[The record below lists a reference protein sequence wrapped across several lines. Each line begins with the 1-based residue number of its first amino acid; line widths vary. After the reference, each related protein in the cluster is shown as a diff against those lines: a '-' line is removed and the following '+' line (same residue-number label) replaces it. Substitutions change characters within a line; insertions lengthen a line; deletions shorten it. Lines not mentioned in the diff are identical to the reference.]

1 MAAALEAAEGLRQ
14 RMVADIAHELR
25 TPLTV
30 IQGNLHAILDEV
42 YPLEKSEIQT
52 ILDETLLLGRLVDD
66 LRDLALAEAGH
77 LHLQPHMLNVADLA
91 VQSIAAFQGM
101 AAEKSIRLSTTIPPN
116 LPAIW
121 ADPERTSQVLRNL
134 LANALRYTPNGGIV
148 TLHVAAG
155 TSLPDTECRD
165 GGVQLA
171 ELIMLVVE
179 DTGPGIAAVDLPHVF
194 ERFWRADSS
203 RSRMQGGSG
212 LGLAISRQLVQ
223 AQGGQ
228 IGVTSHVGRGSRFW
242 FTVPIVT
249 EPQILA
255 NTVAGADAVP
265 FCG

>member
-1 MAAALEAAEGLRQ
+1 
-14 RMVADIAHELR
+14 MVADIAHELR

-91 VQSIAAFQGM
+91 VQSIAAFQGI
-101 AAEKSIRLSTTIPPN
+101 AAEKGIRLSTTIPAN

-121 ADPERTSQVLRNL
+121 ADPERTGQVLRNL

-148 TLHVAAG
+148 TLHVAPG

-165 GGVQLA
+165 VGVQSA
-171 ELIMLVVE
+171 AFIMVAVE

-228 IGVTSHVGRGSRFW
+228 IGVTSRVGRGSRFW
-242 FTVPIVT
+242 FTVPIAL
-249 EPQILA
+249 EPQIIA
-255 NTVAGADAVP
+255 DSISGADVAP
-265 FCG
+265 FCC